1 MVILSHV
8 SALPL
13 LLLLSAAVTSGCTI
27 GGETGNPYWVTGHQ
41 NSLSLRNMD
50 TTGSDEVQQGRPI
63 EEFYP
68 EAVTERK
75 KSSKMIRLGMGRD
88 EALALGCGMGDRFD
102 SSAALAYNFDDQQ
115 SRISLHMSLDGPSLS
130 NPANLEMN
138 SVLVRFTYKFQKPS
152 KMEDARCLYPSHVQ
166 GLIGST
172 YNEFFVRTNYTILDE
187 LKDRGLDLK

>member
-1 MVILSHV
+1 MSQTTVV
-8 SALPL
+8 TL
-13 LLLLSAAVTSGCTI
+13 LLLTGCAGLSGCTI
-27 GGETGNPYWVTGHQ
+27 GGNTSSPYWISGHQ
-41 NSLSLRNMD
+41 NSLALRNMD

-68 EAVTERK
+68 ETISERK
-75 KSSKMIRLGMGRD
+75 KASKMIRLGMGRD

-102 SSAALAYNFDDQQ
+102 NSAALAYNFDDRQ
-115 SRISLHMSLDGPSLS
+115 SRLSLHMSVDGPSIS

-138 SVLVRFTYKFQKPS
+138 SVLLRFTYKLQKPS
-152 KMEDARCLYPSHVQ
+152 RSEEARCLYPSHVQ